1 MSDRMEF
8 DSDRPLESDADQRL
22 DVRALVA
29 GIVILCGCLALTW
42 TASGYGIGT
51 PRRMGPGFFPFYL
64 GIIGTGLGA
73 LMTIRAFVAP
83 LHAGADVPLRRVI
96 FIGLAFVFF
105 AIAIEP
111 LGLIL
116 TIIGTTLLGAFADRE
131 ARPLQSLMLAV
142 GLALSIWVLFV
153 VLLGLSIPVWPGA
166 Q

>member
-1 MSDRMEF
+1 MHPARSIILF
-8 DSDRPLESDADQRL
+8 TTLSRL
-22 DVRALVA
+22 GFGL
-29 GIVILCGCLALTW
+29 LAW
-42 TASGYGIGT
+42 
-51 PRRMGPGFFPFYL
+51 L
-64 GIIGTGLGA
+64 GIDPTPPTGW
-73 LMTIRAFVAP
+73 V
-83 LHAGADVPLRRVI
+83 
-96 FIGLAFVFF
+96 AFVFF

-131 ARPLQSLMLAV
+131 ARPLQSLMLAI